1 MFTSCASHDRRR
13 EAALPAK
20 SMGEQHLPR
29 TSICHAYCSKP
40 SHLLPVAGQ
49 ILSPP
54 SGDETQLN
62 CGHQA
67 LSYGGSLVMTTLS
80 STVHDNR
87 LGIAVPLDRL
97 SFAVRPSGAASL
109 LRRR

>member
-1 MFTSCASHDRRR
+1 MSDMVLPPGCNRQTSSLGQKKKKRVA
-13 EAALPAK
+13 
-20 SMGEQHLPR
+20 G
-29 TSICHAYCSKP
+29 CHAYCSK
-40 SHLLPVAGQ
+40 SSPVACH
-49 ILSPP
+49 LSSPRP
-54 SGDETQLN
+54 SWDTRLS

-67 LSYGGSLVMTTLS
+67 LSYGGSLVMMTLS